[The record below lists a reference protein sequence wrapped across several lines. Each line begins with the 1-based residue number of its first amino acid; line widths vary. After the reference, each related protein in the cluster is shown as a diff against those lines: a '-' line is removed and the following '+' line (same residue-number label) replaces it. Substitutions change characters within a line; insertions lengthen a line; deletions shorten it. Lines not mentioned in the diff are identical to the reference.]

1 MINFTEI
8 TNEMTKDEAWNEV
21 LERSLKEDCE
31 FTPSERKI
39 IRKLFWLGDES
50 LVVATSR
57 SGTVYEF
64 ENANVCARFFK
75 ISNSTICDAI
85 ASGKVISKG
94 RLKGWKIVR
103 VSV

>member
-1 MINFTEI
+1 MTKFTEI

-39 IRKLFWLGDES
+39 IRKLFWGIDES

-75 ISNSTICDAI
+75 ISNSTIYDAI
-85 ASGKVISKG
+85 ASGKVIRKG

>member
-1 MINFTEI
+1 MTKFTEI

-39 IRKLFWLGDES
+39 IRKLFWGIDES

-64 ENANVCARFFK
+64 ENTNVCARFFK
-75 ISNSTICDAI
+75 ISNSTIYDAI
-85 ASGKVISKG
+85 ASGKVIRKG
-94 RLKGWKIVR
+94 RLKGWLIKRI
-103 VSV
+103 